1 MPGTAAFEGGETVLF
16 DPFAGTVIGAPPQAL
31 RSFFRTMT
39 TWHRYLALEGPNRPF
54 GKGVTGAANLGFLF
68 AKASQ
73 RWNELL
79 AARFSEL
86 GYPEVRPSYGS
97 VLLPLFEEDN
107 LRMGEIAARARLS
120 KQTMT
125 TLVRLAERD
134 GLVTRAADSTDG
146 RATRISLTRRASEFS
161 AVAEMVV
168 AFVPPGNR
176 LVEYANNAPHARF
189 IAREL
194 VPELTADLPLVDS
207 PVGRTLMGSSFGGVA
222 SVSTAARSECR
233 RSAGS
238 VTRQLFRP

>member
-1 MPGTAAFEGGETVLF
+1 MSAATETSPARVK
-16 DPFAGTVIGAPPQAL
+16 AAT
-31 RSFFRTMT
+31 R
-39 TWHRYLALEGPNRPF
+39 
-54 GKGVTGAANLGFLF
+54 ANLGFVI

-107 LRMGEIAARARLS
+107 LRIGEIAARARLS

-146 RATRISLTRRASEFS
+146 RATRVSLTKRASEFS

-168 AFVPPGNR
+168 AGLEKR
-176 LVEYANNAPHARF
+176 VEEALGAKRS
-189 IAREL
+189 
-194 VPELTADLPLVDS
+194 ADLRAALSV
-207 PVGRTLMGSSFGGVA
+207 LM
-222 SVSTAARSECR
+222 E
-233 RSAGS
+233 
-238 VTRQLFRP
+238 L

>member
-1 MPGTAAFEGGETVLF
+1 MNAATK
-16 DPFAGTVIGAPPQAL
+16 IPPA
-31 RSFFRTMT
+31 RVKAATR
-39 TWHRYLALEGPNRPF
+39 
-54 GKGVTGAANLGFLF
+54 ANLGFLI

-73 RWNELL
+73 RWNEQL

-107 LRMGEIAARARLS
+107 LRIGEIAARARLS

-134 GLVTRAADSTDG
+134 GLVARAADATDR

-168 AFVPPGNR
+168 AGLETR
-176 LVEYANNAPHARF
+176 VEQALGAKRS
-189 IAREL
+189 
-194 VPELTADLPLVDS
+194 ADLRAALS
-207 PVGRTLMGSSFGGVA
+207 TLM
-222 SVSTAARSECR
+222 E
-233 RSAGS
+233 
-238 VTRQLFRP
+238 L